1 MNHRL
6 QDFFLSEVLDV
17 GLQSLNFTP
26 LDPCPLDDSRTRE
39 GAFLARTLMLSPCRR
54 ARRECRAVREHHRNT
69 INHLVG
75 SLINFYYQF

>member
-26 LDPCPLDDSRTRE
+26 LDPCPLDDSRTRGRTRE

-54 ARRECRAVREHHRNT
+54 AVV
-69 INHLVG
+69 LVENVVPFR
-75 SLINFYYQF
+75 SIIATPSTTWLDR